1 MKLSLEHLN
10 VGTVWTI
17 LVGCVMGVVF
27 IFNTFARAA
36 DVEKKF
42 EHLELDIAYGQFY
55 DRLDDYEEAL
65 NEGRDVL
72 AKEYLRQMERLR
84 AKICELD
91 PEWERCDD

>member
-1 MKLSLEHLN
+1 MKIPLDKIN
-10 VGTVWTI
+10 VGTIWTI
-17 LVGCVMGVVF
+17 LAGCVAGVVF
-27 IFNTFARAA
+27 MFNTFARASE
-36 DVEKKF
+36 VQQKF

-65 NEGRDVL
+65 GEEREEL